1 MTLSQSMRTLIH
13 TLLIGTAVVLAQS
26 ALAQGKSIKLIV
38 GFPPGGPIDMVARM
52 MSDQLGKELGQTAIV
67 ENKSGANAG
76 IAAEFVAKSAPDGQ
90 TLFVTTAGAIVI
102 SPSLYEKLSYDPV
115 HDLTPI
121 SLITHTAE
129 VMVAN
134 VNNPAKDV
142 TEFIANAKKRKDG
155 AAMASSGIGSP
166 PHLAME
172 LLADATKTDLRHV
185 PYKGVAPAINDIIG
199 GHIEALFIDV
209 PVALGPIKGG
219 KLKGLGMAAPTRHAM
234 LPDVKTFEEMG
245 IRGVVSD
252 NWYAVY
258 GPKGMSQAVIER
270 VGQAVRRTLEA
281 ENVKSRLLGVGVE
294 PTPTTPAELAA
305 LQKNDAEKWARII
318 RLKNIKGE

>member
-1 MTLSQSMRTLIH
+1 MKCSHLIRTLF
-13 TLLIGTAVVLAQS
+13 LEALVGAALVLAQS
-26 ALAQGKSIKLIV
+26 AFAQGKSTKLIV

-52 MSDQLGKELGQTAIV
+52 MSDQLGKELGHAVIV

-76 IAAEFVAKSAPDGQ
+76 IAAEFVAKAAPDGQ

-102 SPSLYEKLSYDPV
+102 SPALYEKLPYDPV
-115 HDLTPI
+115 RDFAPI

-155 AAMASSGIGSP
+155 ATMASSGVGSP

-172 LLADATKTDLRHV
+172 LLADVTKTNLRHV
-185 PYKGVAPAINDIIG
+185 PYKGVAPAISDVIG
-199 GHIEALFIDV
+199 GHVEALFIDV
-209 PVALGPIKGG
+209 PVALSPIKGG
-219 KLKGLGMAAPTRHAM
+219 KLKGLGMAAPKRHAM

-245 IRGVVSD
+245 IRGVDSD
-252 NWYAVY
+252 NWYAIY
-258 GPKGMSQAVIER
+258 GPKGLSQADIER
-270 VGQAVRRTLEA
+270 IAQAIRRTLEA
-281 ENVKSRLLGVGVE
+281 DGVRSRLLGAGLD
-294 PTPTTPAELAA
+294 PTPSTPAALAA
-305 LQKNDAEKWARII
+305 LQKSDTEKWARII